1 MREALGR
8 PPVTGKDQFMFGN
21 SRSNKRFF
29 NLATRTKNEISQ
41 TNFFILFLNH
51 TSSNLVLGSDS
62 QAAGS
67 IINNRFCLLCIAV
80 DALQKNRFALLLHFP
95 KGFDGSV
102 RSQINCIKI
111 LDISEE
117 TLFCKISWPVSAAV
131 IQPFEVSGYSLHKI
145 RSAT

>member
-21 SRSNKRFF
+21 SRSHKRFF
-29 NLATRTKNEISQ
+29 YLGARTKNEISK
-41 TNFFILFLNH
+41 TNFFLLLLNH
-51 TSSNLVLGSDS
+51 ISSNFVLGSDS
-62 QAAGS
+62 QAARS
-67 IINNRFCLLCIAV
+67 IINNKFCLLCRAV

-102 RSQINCIKI
+102 RPQINCIKI

-117 TLFCKISWPVSAAV
+117 TLFCNISRPVSAAV
-131 IQPFEVSGYSLHKI
+131 IQPFEVSGYSFDKI